1 MWLSLDDSV
10 LGYARA
16 YARRLGMAEVQ
27 VLSTNT
33 EYTRGAMITSSSS
46 NQDPTMHAINLA
58 AKLSTFSDHWHPRV
72 VGQFNGHDL
81 MVVKVKGEF
90 VWHKHDD
97 TDDFFLVLSG
107 HISVQ
112 LRDGTVNLGP
122 GEVFVVPKGVEHRPV
137 AEEEA
142 QILLIEP
149 QGTPNTGNVATA
161 AARQVI

>member
-1 MWLSLDDSV
+1 
-10 LGYARA
+10 
-16 YARRLGMAEVQ
+16 
-27 VLSTNT
+27 
-33 EYTRGAMITSSSS
+33 
-46 NQDPTMHAINLA
+46 MHAINLA

-112 LRDGTVNLGP
+112 LRDGTVSLGP